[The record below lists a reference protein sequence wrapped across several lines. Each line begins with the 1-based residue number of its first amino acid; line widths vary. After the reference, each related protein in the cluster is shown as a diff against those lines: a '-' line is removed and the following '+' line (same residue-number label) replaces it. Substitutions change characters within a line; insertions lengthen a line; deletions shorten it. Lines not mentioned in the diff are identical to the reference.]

1 MTSGFDDF
9 DGFDDYGDLFDV
21 VSGDDARAAYA
32 AELGEI
38 DATDEELSR
47 AQWQAAF
54 QEYVDAGQIT
64 QEQLDAVLAL
74 EAADFDEFGEVVADV
89 SSDSPDGD
97 SL

>member
-9 DGFDDYGDLFDV
+9 DGFDDFGDMFDV
-21 VSGDDARAAYA
+21 VAGDDARAAYA

-38 DATDEELSR
+38 DATDEELNR

-64 QEQLDAVLAL
+64 QEQVDRVLDLGP
-74 EAADFDEFGEVVADV
+74 EDFDEFGEVVADV